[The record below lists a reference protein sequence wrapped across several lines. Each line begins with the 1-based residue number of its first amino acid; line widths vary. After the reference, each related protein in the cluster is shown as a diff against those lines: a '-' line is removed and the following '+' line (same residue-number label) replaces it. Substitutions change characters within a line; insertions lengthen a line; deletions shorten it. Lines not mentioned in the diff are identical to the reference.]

1 MVDFAMKPV
10 QRVELEGAA
19 LNRRLQEVTFTVF
32 GAILLLVAAFDKY
45 PYGFYMVLR
54 LVTTV
59 GAIYWAWRVHRA
71 KLAGWTWVFT
81 AVALLMNPIIPI
93 RMHRTDWQPIDL
105 GLGVLLLGWSGF
117 WFFRKTE

>member
-1 MVDFAMKPV
+1 VVDFAMIPV

-19 LNRRLQEVTFTVF
+19 LNRRLQEVTLTGF
-32 GAILLLVAAFDKY
+32 GAILLLVAAFDKH

-59 GAIYWAWRVHRA
+59 GGIYWAWRVRQA
-71 KLAGWTWVFT
+71 KLPGWTWVFT
-81 AVALLMNPIIPI
+81 AVALLMNPILPL